1 MPWRITR
8 IPTGLFFRM
17 HEDLRTPLKPRSRLQ
32 RLWERRP
39 TPATAAWIV
48 TLALLGGAVA
58 WGLVTPPPDM
68 PETVATTKIRP
79 VDPLPVASTGKP
91 AGEDGKDAG
100 VTVNGAPPAK
110 KREETTRL
118 KILSVPR
125 DDEKTVAGPAD
136 PHVPSAENL
145 PRSPEEA
152 RRQRFA
158 LLGLLPDA
166 PLVRAPVRGLTE
178 RGPSGPLPKVARNG
192 RKPWQVYARPVPKRV
207 LLSDKPKVVIVI
219 GGLGLNA
226 KSTERAIRELPGVV
240 TLAFAPHARNLQS
253 RINMARRAG
262 HEVLLQVPMEPWG
275 YPEVNPGP
283 KTLLASA
290 GKRETLSA
298 LHWFMGRAT
307 GYVGL
312 VNYSGQKFLSEGP
325 ALSHVL
331 HEVKR
336 RGLLFLDDGSAPKSL
351 SPELSMVIGLPPLAA
366 AVRLDVE
373 RDPFAIQARL
383 TELEERAT
391 REGYAIGMGS
401 AFPET
406 LEALQDWLAGLRG
419 RIHIVPLSAV
429 PKLKKKG

>member
-1 MPWRITR
+1 
-8 IPTGLFFRM
+8 M

-58 WGLVTPPPDM
+58 WGLMTPPPKAPDV
-68 PETVATTKIRP
+68 VATAKIRP
-79 VDPLPVASTGKP
+79 VDPLPVASTRKTAAEEDKENAGATGNGTPLPKKP
-91 AGEDGKDAG
+91 EN
-100 VTVNGAPPAK
+100 TP
-110 KREETTRL
+110 RL
-118 KILSVPR
+118 KIISIPQGDGNTTTR
-125 DDEKTVAGPAD
+125 PAD

-158 LLGLLPDA
+158 LLGLPADA
-166 PLVRAPVRGLTE
+166 PLPRAPVRGLTE
-178 RGPSGPLPKVARNG
+178 RSPSGPLPKVARNG
-192 RKPWQVYARPVPKRV
+192 RKPWQVYGRPVPKDV
-207 LLSDKPKVVIVI
+207 LLSDRPKVAIVI
-219 GGLGLNA
+219 GGLGLNP
-226 KSTERAIRELPGVV
+226 KSTAQAIRELPGVI
-240 TLAFAPHARNLQS
+240 TLAFAPYAERLQT
-253 RINMARRAG
+253 RINMARRNG
-262 HEVLLQVPMEPWG
+262 HEVLLQIPMEPWG

-290 GKRETLSA
+290 GKQETLSA

-336 RGLLFLDDGSAPKSL
+336 RGLLFLDDGSAAKSL
-351 SPELSMVIGLPPLAA
+351 SPELAMVIGLPPLAA
-366 AVRLDVE
+366 TVRLDTD

-383 TELEERAT
+383 SELEEQAARKG
-391 REGYAIGMGS
+391 RAIGMGS

-406 LEALQDWLAGLRG
+406 LEALRDWLSGLRG
-419 RIHIVPLSAV
+419 RIDLVPLSAM
-429 PKLKKKG
+429 PKLKEKG

>member
-1 MPWRITR
+1 
-8 IPTGLFFRM
+8 M
-17 HEDLRTPLKPRSRLQ
+17 HEDLRKPLKPRSRLQ
-32 RLWERRP
+32 RMMRRWP

-48 TLALLGGAVA
+48 TLALLAGGVT
-58 WGLVTPPPDM
+58 WGLQTPPPQASGVVT
-68 PETVATTKIRP
+68 TVEIRQ
-79 VDPLPVASTGKP
+79 VDPRPVASTGKVV
-91 AGEDGKDAG
+91 GEEGGKGAD
-100 VTVNGAPPAK
+100 VTVPGAPPLK
-110 KREETTRL
+110 GRKDVPRL
-118 KILSVPR
+118 KIISVPG
-125 DDEKTVAGPAD
+125 DDDDTARVPAD

-158 LLGLLPDA
+158 LLGLPADKPLAHA
-166 PLVRAPVRGLTE
+166 PRRGLTE
-178 RGPSGPLPKVARNG
+178 RSPSGPLPKVGRDG
-192 RKPWQVYARPVPKRV
+192 RKPWQVYGRPVSKAV
-207 LLSDKPKVVIVI
+207 LLSDRPKVAIVL
-219 GGLGLNA
+219 GGLGLNI
-226 KSTERAIRELPGVV
+226 KSTERAIRELPGVI
-240 TLAFAPHARNLQS
+240 TLAFAPHAKNLQS
-253 RINMARRAG
+253 LINRARQAG

-283 KTLLASA
+283 KTLLAAA

-366 AVRLDVE
+366 TVRLDTE

-383 TELEERAT
+383 ADLEERAA
-391 REGYAIGMGS
+391 RKGSAIGMGS

-406 LEALQDWLAGLRG
+406 LEALQNWLTGLRG
-419 RIHIVPLSAV
+419 RIDIVPLSAM
-429 PKLKKKG
+429 PKLKKRN

>member
-1 MPWRITR
+1 
-8 IPTGLFFRM
+8 M
-17 HEDLRTPLKPRSRLQ
+17 HEDLRKPLKPRSRLQ

-48 TLALLGGAVA
+48 TLALLAGGVA
-58 WGLVTPPPDM
+58 WGLLTPPPQAPD
-68 PETVATTKIRP
+68 VVTTAEIRQ
-79 VDPLPVASTGKP
+79 VDPRPVASTGKVVEEENEKG
-91 AGEDGKDAG
+91 AD
-100 VTVNGAPPAK
+100 VTVPGAPPLK
-110 KREETTRL
+110 GRKDVPRL
-118 KILSVPR
+118 KIISVPG
-125 DDEKTVAGPAD
+125 DDDDTATAPAD
-136 PHVPSAENL
+136 K
-145 PRSPEEA
+145 
-152 RRQRFA
+152 
-158 LLGLLPDA
+158 
-166 PLVRAPVRGLTE
+166 PLTRAPKRGLTE
-178 RGPSGPLPKVARNG
+178 RSPSGPLPKVGRDG
-192 RKPWQVYARPVPKRV
+192 RKPWQVYGRPVSKAV
-207 LLSDKPKVVIVI
+207 LLSDRPKVAIVI
-219 GGLGLNA
+219 GGLGLNI
-226 KSTERAIRELPGVV
+226 KSTERAIRELPGVI
-240 TLAFAPHARNLQS
+240 TLAFAPHAKNLQS
-253 RINMARRAG
+253 LINRARQAG

-283 KTLLASA
+283 KTLLAAA

-366 AVRLDVE
+366 TVRLDTE

-383 TELEERAT
+383 ADLEERAA
-391 REGYAIGMGS
+391 RKGSAIGMGS

-406 LEALQDWLAGLRG
+406 LEALQDWLTGLRG
-419 RIHIVPLSAV
+419 RIDIVPLSAM
-429 PKLKKKG
+429 PKLKKRN

>member
-1 MPWRITR
+1 
-8 IPTGLFFRM
+8 M

-48 TLALLGGAVA
+48 TLAVLGGAIA
-58 WGLVTPPPDM
+58 WGILTPPPEGAD
-68 PETVATTKIRP
+68 PVATAKIRQ
-79 VDPLPVASTGKP
+79 VDTRIVASTGKP
-91 AGEDGKDAG
+91 AEKKDAESEGG
-100 VTVNGAPPAK
+100 VDGPSATEK
-110 KREETTRL
+110 EKRENTSRL
-118 KILSVPR
+118 KILTVPR
-125 DDEKTVAGPAD
+125 DDGDATSTPPD
-136 PHVPSAENL
+136 PRVPNAESL

-158 LLGLLPDA
+158 LLGLPADA
-166 PLVRAPVRGLTE
+166 PLVHAPVRSLTE
-178 RGPSGPLPKVARNG
+178 RSPSGPLPKVARNG
-192 RKPWQVYARPVPKRV
+192 RKPWQVYGRPVPKDV
-207 LLSDKPKVVIVI
+207 LLSDRPKVAIVI
-219 GGLGLNA
+219 GGLGLNP
-226 KSTERAIRELPGVV
+226 KTTERAIRELPGVV
-240 TLAFAPHARNLQS
+240 TLAFAPHAKNLQS

-290 GKRETLSA
+290 GRRETLSA

-336 RGLLFLDDGSAPKSL
+336 RGLLFLDDGSAAKSL
-351 SPELSMVIGLPPLAA
+351 SPELSMVIGLPSLSTE
-366 AVRLDVE
+366 VRLDTD

-383 TELEERAT
+383 AQLEERAA
-391 REGYAIGMGS
+391 RKGHAIGMGS

-406 LEALQDWLAGLRG
+406 LEALQDWLSGLRG
-419 RIHIVPLSAV
+419 RIDIVPLSAI
-429 PKLKKKG
+429 PKLEGRK

>member
-1 MPWRITR
+1 MDGAI
-8 IPTGLFFRM
+8 FRM

-32 RLWERRP
+32 RLWENRP

-48 TLALLGGAVA
+48 TLAALGGAVA
-58 WGLVTPPPDM
+58 WGLMTPPPKAPDV
-68 PETVATTKIRP
+68 VATAEIRP
-79 VDPLPVASTGKP
+79 VDPLPVASTGKAAEENGTETGETVTGTP
-91 AGEDGKDAG
+91 A
-100 VTVNGAPPAK
+100 TK
-110 KREETTRL
+110 KREESPRL
-118 KILSVPR
+118 KILSVPQG
-125 DDEKTVAGPAD
+125 DEGAATGSTNS
-136 PHVPSAENL
+136 HVPDVEAL

-158 LLGLLPDA
+158 LLGLPADT
-166 PLVRAPVRGLTE
+166 PLVRAPVRDLTE
-178 RGPSGPLPKVARNG
+178 QSPSGPLPKVARNG
-192 RKPWQVYARPVPKRV
+192 RKPWQAYGRPVPKDV
-207 LLSDKPKVVIVI
+207 LLSDRPKVAIVI
-219 GGLGLNA
+219 GGLGLNS
-226 KSTERAIRELPGVV
+226 KTTQRAIRELPGVI
-240 TLAFAPHARNLQS
+240 TLAFAPHAKSLQT

-290 GKRETLSA
+290 GKRQTLSA

-336 RGLLFLDDGSAPKSL
+336 RGLLFLDDGSAAKSL
-351 SPELSMVIGLPPLAA
+351 SPELAMVIGLPPLAA
-366 AVRLDVE
+366 TVRLDVD

-383 TELEERAT
+383 AELEERAA
-391 REGYAIGMGS
+391 RKGRAIGIGN

-406 LEALQDWLAGLRG
+406 LEALQDWLSGLQR
-419 RIHIVPLSAV
+419 RIDIVPLSAM
-429 PKLKKKG
+429 PKLKGKG

>member
-1 MPWRITR
+1 MANHSHSD
-8 IPTGLFFRM
+8 GAFFRM

-58 WGLVTPPPDM
+58 WGLMTPPPEA
-68 PETVATTKIRP
+68 PEVVATAKIRQ
-79 VDPLPVASTGKP
+79 VDPLPVASTGR
-91 AGEDGKDAG
+91 ADGEDGKGADIA
-100 VTVNGAPPAK
+100 VNGAPPAK
-110 KREETTRL
+110 GREGATRL
-118 KILSVPR
+118 KIISVPQ
-125 DDEKTVAGPAD
+125 DDGAASAGPAD

-158 LLGLLPDA
+158 LLGLPADD
-166 PLVRAPVRGLTE
+166 PLVRAPVRALTE

-192 RKPWQVYARPVPKRV
+192 RKPWQVYGRPVPKAV
-207 LLSDKPKVVIVI
+207 LLSDRPKVAIVI

-226 KSTERAIRELPGVV
+226 KSTERAIRELPGVI
-240 TLAFAPHARNLQS
+240 TLAFAPHAKNLQT
-253 RINMARRAG
+253 RINMARRNG

-336 RGLLFLDDGSAPKSL
+336 RGLLFLDDGSAAKSL

-366 AVRLDVE
+366 TVRLDTD

-383 TELEERAT
+383 SELEEQAARKG
-391 REGYAIGMGS
+391 RAIGMGS

-406 LEALQDWLAGLRG
+406 LEALQDWLSGLRG
-419 RIHIVPLSAV
+419 RIDLVPLSAM
-429 PKLKKKG
+429 PKLKGKG

>member
-1 MPWRITR
+1 
-8 IPTGLFFRM
+8 M

-48 TLALLGGAVA
+48 TLAVLGGAIA
-58 WGLVTPPPDM
+58 WGLVTPPPTG
-68 PETVATTKIRP
+68 PEVVATAEIRP
-79 VDPLPVASTGKP
+79 VDPLPVASTGKA
-91 AGEDGKDAG
+91 AGEGAKEAGKV
-100 VTVNGAPPAK
+100 VTGTPAMK
-110 KREETTRL
+110 KREDAPRL
-118 KILSVPR
+118 KILSVPQ
-125 DDEKTVAGPAD
+125 DDEGTATGAANS
-136 PHVPSAENL
+136 HVPNAEAL

-158 LLGLLPDA
+158 MLGLPADA
-166 PLVRAPVRGLTE
+166 PLVHAPVRSLTE
-178 RGPSGPLPKVARNG
+178 RSPSGPLPKVARNG
-192 RKPWQVYARPVPKRV
+192 RKPWQVYGRPVPRDI
-207 LLSDKPKVVIVI
+207 LLSDRPKMTIVI
-219 GGLGLNA
+219 GGLGLNP
-226 KSTERAIRELPGVV
+226 KTTERAIRELPGVV
-240 TLAFAPHARNLQS
+240 TLAFAPHAKNLQS

-290 GKRETLSA
+290 GRRETLSA

-336 RGLLFLDDGSAPKSL
+336 RGLLFLDDGSAAKSL
-351 SPELSMVIGLPPLAA
+351 SPELSMVIGLPSLSTE
-366 AVRLDVE
+366 VRLDTD

-383 TELEERAT
+383 AQLEERAA
-391 REGYAIGMGS
+391 RKGHAIGMGS

-406 LEALQDWLAGLRG
+406 LEALQDWLSGLRG
-419 RIHIVPLSAV
+419 RIDIVPLSAI
-429 PKLKKKG
+429 PKLEGRK

>member
-1 MPWRITR
+1 
-8 IPTGLFFRM
+8 M

-48 TLALLGGAVA
+48 TLALLSGAVA
-58 WGLVTPPPDM
+58 WGLMTPPPKAPDV
-68 PETVATTKIRP
+68 VASAKIRP
-79 VDPLPVASTGKP
+79 VDPRPLASTDRIAEK
-91 AGEDGKDAG
+91 DGKSTE
-100 VTVNGAPPAK
+100 VTVNGAAPKGRKDAP
-110 KREETTRL
+110 RL
-118 KILSVPR
+118 KIISVPG
-125 DDEKTVAGPAD
+125 DDDDTVTEPAD

-158 LLGLLPDA
+158 LLGLPADS
-166 PLVRAPVRGLTE
+166 PLVRAPVRGFTE

-192 RKPWQVYARPVPKRV
+192 RKPWQVYGRPVPKEV
-207 LLSDKPKVVIVI
+207 LLSDRPKVAIVI

-226 KSTERAIRELPGVV
+226 RSTERAIRELPGVI
-240 TLAFAPHARNLQS
+240 TLAFAPHAKNLQT

-366 AVRLDVE
+366 KVRLDTD

-383 TELEERAT
+383 AELEEQAARKG
-391 REGYAIGMGS
+391 RAIGMGS

-419 RIHIVPLSAV
+419 RIDIVPLSAM
-429 PKLKKKG
+429 PKLKGKN

>member
-1 MPWRITR
+1 
-8 IPTGLFFRM
+8 M

-32 RLWERRP
+32 RLWDRRP
-39 TPATAAWIV
+39 TPAMAAWII
-48 TLALLGGAVA
+48 TLAMLGGAVA
-58 WGLVTPPPDM
+58 WGLMTPPP
-68 PETVATTKIRP
+68 EEGEIIATAEIRP
-79 VDPLPVASTGKP
+79 VDPMPVASTDRP
-91 AGEDGKDAG
+91 ARETGQETNTQAAETDPAKEEGKDA
-100 VTVNGAPPAK
+100 P
-110 KREETTRL
+110 RL
-118 KILSVPR
+118 KIISIPQAG
-125 DDEKTVAGPAD
+125 DDATGKEAD

-158 LLGLLPDA
+158 LLGLPADA
-166 PLVRAPVRGLTE
+166 PLVHAPVRALVEHT
-178 RGPSGPLPKVARNG
+178 PSGPLPKVARNG
-192 RKPWQVYARPVPKRV
+192 RKPWRVYRRPMPGDV
-207 LLSDKPKVVIVI
+207 LLSNRPKVAIVI

-226 KSTERAIRELPGVV
+226 KSTERAIRELPGVI
-240 TLAFAPHARNLQS
+240 TLAFAPHAKNLQT
-253 RINMARRAG
+253 RINAARRAG

-290 GKRETLSA
+290 GKKETLAA

-312 VNYSGQKFLSEGP
+312 VNYSGQKFLSQGP

-336 RGLLFLDDGSAPKSL
+336 RGLLFLDDGSAAKSL
-351 SPELSMVIGLPPLAA
+351 SPELSMVIGLPSLAA
-366 AVRLDVE
+366 TVRLDVD

-383 TELEERAT
+383 AELEEQAARK
-391 REGYAIGMGS
+391 GKAIGMGS
-401 AFPET
+401 IFPET

-419 RIHIVPLSAV
+419 RIDIVPLSAI
-429 PKLKKKG
+429 PQLKGKG